1 MLTVCLVLG
10 TVLGAEYQVEKT
22 DGALD
27 LREFS
32 VQGGRQALLG
42 LVPVGAGEVTLEK
55 LQDRPVELSLEL

>member
-10 TVLGAEYQVEKT
+10 TVLGAGYQVEKT

-42 LVPVGAGEVTLEK
+42 LVPGGGVGGGGWGGE
-55 LQDRPVELSLEL
+55 